1 MEICL
6 LGNTLGV
13 VIQVIPP
20 SQVDKDDFIAYYP
33 SLDDASMY
41 TPVVT
46 LVAEDDRHYNI
57 VMQIDLS
64 STGTVYQFSAV
75 TTN

>member
-13 VIQVIPP
+13 VIQVIRP
-20 SQVDKDDFIAYYP
+20 SQVDKEDFIAYYP
-33 SLDDASMY
+33 SLDDAAKY
-41 TPVVT
+41 TPMVT

-57 VMQIDLS
+57 VM
-64 STGTVYQFSAV
+64 
-75 TTN
+75 

>member
-13 VIQVIPP
+13 VIQVIRP

-46 LVAEDDRHYNI
+46 LKAEDDRHYNI

-64 STGTVYQFSAV
+64 STCTVYQFSAV